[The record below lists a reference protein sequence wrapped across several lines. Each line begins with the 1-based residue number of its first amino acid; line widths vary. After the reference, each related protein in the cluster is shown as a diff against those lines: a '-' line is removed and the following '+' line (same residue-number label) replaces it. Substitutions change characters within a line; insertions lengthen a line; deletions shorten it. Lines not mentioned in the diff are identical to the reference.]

1 MKLKTDA
8 LHSLKDKL
16 LNWQQLSEQELET
29 YIREFEKIPRAE
41 VSTFYTPV
49 LSDNE
54 LGAIL
59 VAIGIQF
66 PDNVKLQINVVS
78 ALGNMVWRY
87 GLTPTDAMFD
97 YLVAASGNRKVNF
110 YVALHIRVFPQY
122 QTWAKRWEYLLSVPD
137 IAPRKKAI
145 VVFYDTVKQQ
155 LEKNDPMT
163 LEVKLVIIKK
173 IQAMLNEEDL
183 HPYLKDEYLAT
194 LSAIVEQ

>member
-8 LHSLKDKL
+8 LQSLKDKL
-16 LNWQQLSEQELET
+16 LNWQQLSEQELEA

-59 VAIGIQF
+59 VAIGRQF
-66 PDNVKLQINVVS
+66 PDNTKLQVNVVS

-87 GLTPTDAMFD
+87 GLTPTDVMFD
-97 YLVAASGNRKVNF
+97 FLVAASSNRKVNF

-122 QTWAKRWEYLLSVPD
+122 QTWSRKWEYLMSVPE
-137 IAPRKKAI
+137 IAPRKKAF

-155 LEKNDPMT
+155 LEKHDIMP

-173 IQAMLNEEDL
+173 IQAQLEDEDL
-183 HPYLKDEYLAT
+183 HPYLKDDYLAT
-194 LSAIVEQ
+194 LHAIVEK

>member
-16 LNWQQLSEQELET
+16 LNWQQLSEQELEI

-78 ALGNMVWRY
+78 ALGNMVLRY

-97 YLVAASGNRKVNF
+97 YLVAASANRKVNF
-110 YVALHIRVFPQY
+110 YVALHIKVFPQY
-122 QTWAKRWEYLLSVPD
+122 QSWAKRWEYLLSVPD

-155 LEKNDPMT
+155 LEKQDPMS
-163 LEVKLVIIKK
+163 LEVKLAIIKK
-173 IQAMLNEEDL
+173 VQVMLNEEDL
-183 HPYLKDEYLAT
+183 HPYLKDDYLAT
-194 LSAIVEQ
+194 LHAIVEQ

>member
-29 YIREFEKIPRAE
+29 YIREFERIPRAE

-49 LSDNE
+49 LSDSE
-54 LGAIL
+54 LGALL
-59 VAIGIQF
+59 VAIGQQF
-66 PDNVKLQINVVS
+66 PDNVKLLINVVS
-78 ALGNMVWRY
+78 ALGNMVLRY

-97 YLVAASGNRKVNF
+97 LLVAASGNRKVNF

-137 IAPRKKAI
+137 IAPKKKSI

-155 LEKNDPMT
+155 LEKHDPMS

-173 IQAMLNEEDL
+173 IQAMLNEEDV
-183 HPYLKDEYLAT
+183 HPYLKDDYLAT
-194 LSAIVEQ
+194 LHAIVEQ